1 MKCRSDA
8 TSFPFC
14 LISVSSHHS
23 HSHPPEYF
31 PRCGVLVALPSAQ
44 GWDSPWH
51 FAPCPVAWTRTNH
64 LSLSVLP
71 PRWLGNCHWHT
82 ERTSLP
88 FSSLLCTGRLT
99 SLSNNFFF
107 FFFLLQQTP
116 QQPTNVPTFTSSTR
130 RRCGDLRSNW
140 ILGNVVWKSFFFRIG
155 GCPVFLHVLLEEISM
170 REVTVCDYTPGITEQ
185 WVEASYEFLA
195 VDFPQWQPVSHN
207 TMMDN
212 KLKVD
217 IIQISQHHSNAAV
230 AGRKKN
236 IGHNS

>member
-1 MKCRSDA
+1 MPQRRYIVSILFDFGIFAPFAFSPPWIFSALRCTSRASLCSRLRQSLTFRSVPCCLDSYK
-8 TSFPFC
+8 SFVALGSAPTLTRKLPLTHWKNFPS
-14 LISVSSHHS
+14 LLQSPLHGSSH
-23 HSHPPEYF
+23 
-31 PRCGVLVALPSAQ
+31 LPVKQ
-44 GWDSPWH
+44 
-51 FAPCPVAWTRTNH
+51 F
-64 LSLSVLP
+64 
-71 PRWLGNCHWHT
+71 
-82 ERTSLP
+82 
-88 FSSLLCTGRLT
+88 
-99 SLSNNFFF
+99 FFF